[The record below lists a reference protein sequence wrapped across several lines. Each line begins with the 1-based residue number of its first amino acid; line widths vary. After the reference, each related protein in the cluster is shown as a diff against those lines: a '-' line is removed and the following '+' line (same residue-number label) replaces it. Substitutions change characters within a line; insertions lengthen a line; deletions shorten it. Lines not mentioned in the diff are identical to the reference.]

1 MSAAVRSGFSIFALI
16 FFLLNVW
23 FLYAVDKLGKN
34 GCKCAEGWRRSF
46 IEFMLAVFVILF
58 IVGLIFPIGTY
69 MVGILLFVYFAF
81 FVAYIIITRQFM
93 CRNGRYLVARTD
105 QHHPD
110 HLAHHRGHPRSH
122 GSALHD
128 KRQVRQAFF
137 PQTLNYALAL
147 PFLGAAVEG
156 RLRAG
161 GLVASEVTVSSDSG
175 V

>member
-81 FVAYIIITRQFM
+81 FVAYIIITRQFIDTM
-93 CRNGRYLVARTD
+93 YSTDCTCAETAAIWWLGLINIIQIIWLIIAVILV
-105 QHHPD
+105 
-110 HLAHHRGHPRSH
+110 LM
-122 GSALHD
+122 ALLFMT
-128 KRQVRQAFF
+128 KGK
-137 PQTLNYALAL
+137 YAK
-147 PFLGAAVEG
+147 P
-156 RLRAG
+156 
-161 GLVASEVTVSSDSG
+161 SSRRR
-175 V
+175 